1 MKTATQL
8 KKFRQQ
14 CERDAG
20 VSAAHIKLPLLHVLN
35 DLCQVHGIS
44 GKQRRRVIGGRG
56 SHLLD
61 DMQTWRVALKPTIT
75 HKTQNT
81 PK

>member
-44 GKQRRRVIGGRG
+44 GKQRRRVIGDENV
-56 SHLLD
+56 LLG
-61 DMQTWRVALKPTIT
+61 QCLSVLLVQA
-75 HKTQNT
+75 
-81 PK
+81 